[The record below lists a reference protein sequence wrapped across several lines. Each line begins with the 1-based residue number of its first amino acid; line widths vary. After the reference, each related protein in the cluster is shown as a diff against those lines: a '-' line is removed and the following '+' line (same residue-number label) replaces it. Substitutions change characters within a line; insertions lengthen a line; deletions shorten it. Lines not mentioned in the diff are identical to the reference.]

1 MRWRRGFQQINSVK
15 TESPKL
21 YTCDNVTYIGIY
33 DDLYLPIVESEED
46 MDNCKIE
53 EDE

>member
-1 MRWRRGFQQINSVK
+1 MKCRRKFQQIK
-15 TESPKL
+15 TVVIESPKT
-21 YTCDNVTYIGIY
+21 YTCDNVTYIDVDG
-33 DDLYLPIVESEED
+33 LYLPIVESEED